1 MRHIYNPQFFCV
13 LLAMCAIVLSGLG
26 PWVGVEEPY
35 DDAEQQQ
42 ITKLLVK
49 QVYCWNRED
58 IDGFMKTYWKSDDL
72 TFSSGGKTIRGWQA
86 TLDRYKKSYPA
97 GAMGKLHF
105 EGLEVELLSS
115 EVALVLGHWHL
126 DNQGQKKEG
135 NFSLVLKKID
145 GGWKIVHDHSSSL
158 DKEE

>member
-1 MRHIYNPQFFCV
+1 MKR
-13 LLAMCAIVLSGLG
+13 LLNRQGVWIQPLVCAIVLMGLG
-26 PWVGVEEPY
+26 NWAEPGQQAG
-35 DDAEQQQ
+35 DNEQKH
-42 ITKLLVK
+42 ITKVLAK

-58 IDGFMKTYWKSDDL
+58 IDGFMETYWKSDDL

-105 EGLEVELLSS
+105 EGLEVDLLSS
-115 EVALVLGHWHL
+115 QVALVLGRWYL
-126 DNQGQKKEG
+126 DDKGQKKEG
-135 NFSLVLKKID
+135 NFSLVFKKID
-145 GGWKIVHDHSSSL
+145 GDWKIVHDHSSSL